1 MITEFQ
7 KQIYNLYLK
16 AYRINNGNP
25 FRAKKNFDK
34 LSDEIKTEL
43 IKLERFFAKFP
54 HLLTDDFFNAPYR
67 LYEDENKFY
76 GLKFYSSQKGLTTC
90 VEYFKTLAASD
101 PDQQL
106 DYIKASLKFIT
117 EFCVEKRIPFESYT
131 SYRSVAQL
139 DFLKHLKEHKI
150 SWYCVTGLPSLLSIV
165 YDLPEDEFLLYFGSD
180 IDLFAVKQKYD
191 NSVKTKK
198 LFADVAPK
206 LANFVRQKLQK
217 NQQ

>member
-1 MITEFQ
+1 MINDFQ
-7 KQIYNLYLK
+7 KRIYNLYLK
-16 AYRINNGNP
+16 AYRTNNGNP
-25 FRAKKNFDK
+25 FKAKKNFDK

-101 PDQQL
+101 PDNQL

-117 EFCVEKRIPFESYT
+117 EFCVEKNISLESYGK
-131 SYRSVAQL
+131 YRSIAQL

-150 SWYCVTGLPSLLSIV
+150 SWYCVVGLPGLMSVV
-165 YDLPEDEFLLYFGSD
+165 YDLPEDEFELYFGTDVD
-180 IDLFAVKQKYD
+180 IFLIKQKYD
-191 NSVKTKK
+191 SSVLTKK
-198 LFADVAPK
+198 LFEEAIPK
-206 LANFVRQKLQK
+206 LSKFVQQKLQLRR
-217 NQQ
+217 